1 MPYNFKKETMQLIK
15 ILNFL
20 KTCTY
25 FVLKYSIMYLNI
37 YLEDLQSIS
46 INCCAYSINVEFLS
60 VNETNKAD
68 LYSNQ
73 VENYFLNKEN
83 LEYSE
88 NITPRKRIEMKT
100 PKLFTFL
107 YPDDTFLKLGFFE
120 KLINENKT
128 KIQLLVYEKEYFNIL
143 YFFTIARNRDEIMM
157 IDLEMFFHI
166 LKYLNI
172 MDVDINKNYHEFI
185 KSLVFYV
192 KNFNEEYTRKFGLEK
207 LLDYKRYNSYHILD
221 ITKCFLK
228 FNLFS
233 KYNSYLTFHEYN
245 KILFSQSRII
255 SENLKQYKKFIT
267 MQITDFNYIAYIRS
281 VSSIFNSTWKIL
293 CRVLYFD
300 KLYIG
305 LSFIHG
311 QDIDTNMLV
320 CNLPKNIRKIDILA
334 SNNISLVDKLYEFG
348 VFTTIKNVKIIQNAS
363 LYSFLK
369 RMNYFDQ
376 TQMLKFELNRMSFME
391 INALEKI
398 NLPQSIKILKIII
411 CKFSEFRNRTPNHY
425 LLGNIQN
432 LVIDSSSSIEIS
444 DDETN
449 FAKLSNDGY
458 YKYLIGADFFFYE
471 SKFNL
476 HDYKDIFKIEKIIR
490 LNLTLLSAKDNF
502 LEDYSF
508 LRAFKS
514 LKNLYLENFKLTNEL
529 LREIVNCKKLVSLYF
544 MTFEYDESI
553 DAMNLNVCNNSIIY
567 IKIKCPKNVLD
578 CRFIYL
584 LSRFTFLQHL
594 IFRDV
599 SFSNKE
605 PENFNQT
612 KNPIELN
619 LLLSGSAREQ
629 LKTLKI
635 KNNPTFANRNTFSI
649 LNIYSKYFNLQYL
662 HHLTYEVCSFYQEDI
677 YVFSSFKQLHRLELN
692 VKRRDSISNILKQ
705 ILRTNIKHT
714 INRMLV
720 QLDKFIDREF
730 LEILYF
736 KKIKILILRIES
748 ISETDKKYLNIL
760 YNMNFNRLEVYIF
773 KNENVENSISKTRKL
788 IYKNY
793 N

>member
-1 MPYNFKKETMQLIK
+1 
-15 ILNFL
+15 
-20 KTCTY
+20 
-25 FVLKYSIMYLNI
+25 MYLNI

-83 LEYSE
+83 LEYSV

-128 KIQLLVYEKEYFNIL
+128 EIQLLVYEKEYFNIL

-172 MDVDINKNYHEFI
+172 MDVYINKNYHEFI

-207 LLDYKRYNSYHILD
+207 LLDYKRYN
-221 ITKCFLK
+221 
-228 FNLFS
+228 N
-233 KYNSYLTFHEYN
+233 
-245 KILFSQSRII
+245 
-255 SENLKQYKKFIT
+255 NLKQYKKFIT
-267 MQITDFNYIAYIRS
+267 MQITDLNYIAYIRS

-311 QDIDTNMLV
+311 QDIDTNMFV

-376 TQMLKFELNRMSFME
+376 TQILKFELNRMSFME
-391 INALEKI
+391 MNALEKI

-502 LEDYSF
+502 L
-508 LRAFKS
+508 
-514 LKNLYLENFKLTNEL
+514 
-529 LREIVNCKKLVSLYF
+529 
-544 MTFEYDESI
+544 
-553 DAMNLNVCNNSIIY
+553 
-567 IKIKCPKNVLD
+567 
-578 CRFIYL
+578 
-584 LSRFTFLQHL
+584 
-594 IFRDV
+594 
-599 SFSNKE
+599 
-605 PENFNQT
+605 
-612 KNPIELN
+612 
-619 LLLSGSAREQ
+619 
-629 LKTLKI
+629 
-635 KNNPTFANRNTFSI
+635 
-649 LNIYSKYFNLQYL
+649 
-662 HHLTYEVCSFYQEDI
+662 
-677 YVFSSFKQLHRLELN
+677 
-692 VKRRDSISNILKQ
+692 
-705 ILRTNIKHT
+705 
-714 INRMLV
+714 
-720 QLDKFIDREF
+720 
-730 LEILYF
+730 
-736 KKIKILILRIES
+736 
-748 ISETDKKYLNIL
+748 
-760 YNMNFNRLEVYIF
+760 
-773 KNENVENSISKTRKL
+773 
-788 IYKNY
+788 
-793 N
+793 